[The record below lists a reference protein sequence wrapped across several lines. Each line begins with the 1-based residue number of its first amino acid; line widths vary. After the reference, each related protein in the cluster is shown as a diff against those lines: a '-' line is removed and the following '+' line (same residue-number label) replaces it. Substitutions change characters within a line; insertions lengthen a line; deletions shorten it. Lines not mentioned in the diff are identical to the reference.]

1 MTTILLA
8 RGNGYAGDTTFDDY
22 EVLAEPLPR
31 REDRVFGRKPDGSGG
46 TDYGSH
52 WMALARR
59 RDAPRLGY
67 VILVQHGGGRQVVAF
82 PGIFDGGATVEH
94 MLQMP
99 AAILYGILYSHYY
112 AATEADRRAREA
124 VRQEWAEA
132 FIEGRIRKSRPKQGL
147 RTVTIE
153 PRPTAA
159 DPLAA

>member
-1 MTTILLA
+1 M
-8 RGNGYAGDTTFDDY
+8 
-22 EVLAEPLPR
+22 
-31 REDRVFGRKPDGSGG
+31 
-46 TDYGSH
+46 
-52 WMALARR
+52 
-59 RDAPRLGY
+59 
-67 VILVQHGGGRQVVAF
+67 QHGGGRQVVAF

-132 FIEGRIRKSRPKQGL
+132 FIEGRIRKSRPKQGR
-147 RTVTIE
+147 RTVAIE
-153 PRPTAA
+153 PRPTTA